1 MLKCLSIWPYRHLIR
16 HKAWADFRAQSQRT
30 HLGFVWWLL
39 DPIISTAVYYLVF
52 GIFMGRGESEAHGG
66 EPFVPYLVT
75 GIVGW
80 LWYNS
85 AVNTSARSIWTNI
98 GLIRRVSSPRIVFPI
113 SSVIEA
119 TLRFSF
125 ALIVLF
131 VTLLFYGYLP
141 NLHWL
146 LVLVPMVAQLLLIL
160 GCGLLLAAVLP
171 FFPDL
176 ANLIPYLLRIGFFMS
191 GVMYY
196 VEDRSET
203 VQSYLRCN
211 PMVHVLNGY
220 RDVLMR
226 RTIPDWHTLGLIAGL
241 SLIGIYVG
249 AYLIHRFEGLYAK
262 RTVQ

>member
-30 HLGFVWWLL
+30 HLGFIWWLL

-52 GIFMGRGESEAHGG
+52 GVVMGRGGPG
-66 EPFVPYLVT
+66 YVPYLVT

-80 LWYNS
+80 LWYHS
-85 AVNTSARSIWTNI
+85 AVNTSARAIWGNI

-125 ALIVLF
+125 ALIVLL
-131 VTLLFYGYLP
+131 VTLLLYGYYP
-141 NLHWL
+141 NPQWL
-146 LVLVPMVAQLLLIL
+146 FVVAPMLTELLLIL
-160 GCGLLLAAVLP
+160 GCGLLLAAVVP
-171 FFPDL
+171 FLPDL
-176 ANLIPYLLRIGFFMS
+176 VNLIPYLLRIGFFMS
-191 GVMYY
+191 CVMYRFDGLP
-196 VEDRSET
+196 EDLKP
-203 VQSYLRCN
+203 YINLN
-211 PMVHVLNGY
+211 PMVHVLDGY
-220 RDVLMR
+220 RDVLLY
-226 RTIPDWHTLGLIAGL
+226 RTMPDWRSLGLIAGI